1 MGPTASGLT
10 QTAAGQSPR
19 PDRRATEEEEDD
31 RKKEEEVVA
40 EARRRIANAEELVG
54 AVFLVASKALEQSER
69 RQWPTIALA
78 GRFVWKGGCGCSVC
92 AGSRGEEGR
101 PLGLRKCSK
110 QLTSRLLQK
119 LTKFY

>member
-10 QTAAGQSPR
+10 QTAAGQSQR

-69 RQWPTIALA
+69 RQWPTIAMA
-78 GRFVWKGGCGCSVC
+78 GRFVWKGGCGCSVYDD
-92 AGSRGEEGR
+92 GE
-101 PLGLRKCSK
+101 SK
-110 QLTSRLLQK
+110 IQVRFEIPVS
-119 LTKFY
+119 